1 MVFSLSLPLPPH
13 LQLLLAAG
21 STSPAA
27 LWFGVAALGACVAPI
42 FPATLVCAE
51 QYVEMAPN
59 VATLLVVGASAGEMI
74 VPGIAAALVPA
85 QPDALWKICVVSCAV
100 ALGAFVALQRFGT
113 LRSLSSSSSST
124 AVASEDEEE
133 HVAVVVSQT
142 VDVAAE
148 SAAIRSAMTPR
159 APALKAAPAAN
170 AQSRAPA
177 QPQKQ
182 QQAQKQQQPQ
192 KQQPQQ
198 QQGKVVVSAAV
209 DTRDPNID
217 WVEYDRLY
225 GPSAAATA
233 ATAVGSA

>member
-1 MVFSLSLPLPPH
+1 MVFP
-13 LQLLLAAG
+13 QLLLAAG

-27 LWFGVAALGACVAPI
+27 LWFGVAALGLCVAPI

-51 QYVEMAPN
+51 QYVDMAPN

-113 LRSLSSSSSST
+113 LRSSSSSSSSSST
-124 AVASEDEEE
+124 EVATSEEE
-133 HVAVVVSQT
+133 EEQVEVAVSQT

-159 APALKAAPAAN
+159 TPALKAAAPAAS
-170 AQSRAPA
+170 APSRALAP
-177 QPQKQ
+177 
-182 QQAQKQQQPQ
+182 PQ

-198 QQGKVVVSAAV
+198 QPLKQQKPQKQQQTQQQGKVGVSAAV
-209 DTRDPNID
+209 EMRDPNID

-225 GPSAAATA
+225 GPSAAAT
-233 ATAVGSA
+233 TVVGSA